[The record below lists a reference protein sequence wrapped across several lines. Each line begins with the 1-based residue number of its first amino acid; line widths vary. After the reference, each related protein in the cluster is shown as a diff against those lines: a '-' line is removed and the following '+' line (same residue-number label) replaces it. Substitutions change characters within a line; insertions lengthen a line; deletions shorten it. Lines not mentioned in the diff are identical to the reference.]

1 MCKTEAFLS
10 SANPGLQKEG
20 QEPRA
25 KGTACER
32 SLHRE
37 ELKSSL
43 YREELKKVSNTRV
56 FLSSAPVSWLHLE
69 PTNLCCA
76 NGRCRLN
83 VIEVCR
89 PETVIM
95 LNIQN
100 EDCFISEKSQK
111 GSDLSD
117 RLHQ

>member
-1 MCKTEAFLS
+1 MQVPYLAPEEKCYDVATEECVDVTEDGKKGNLLCKTEAFLS

-43 YREELKKVSNTRV
+43 YREELKKVSNT
-56 FLSSAPVSWLHLE
+56 
-69 PTNLCCA
+69 
-76 NGRCRLN
+76 
-83 VIEVCR
+83 
-89 PETVIM
+89 
-95 LNIQN
+95 
-100 EDCFISEKSQK
+100 
-111 GSDLSD
+111 
-117 RLHQ
+117 